1 MRRNRIWSRPA
12 FTLVELL
19 VVIAIIGILVG
30 LLLPAVQA
38 AREAAR
44 RMQCSNNVKQLGL
57 AFHNYHDT
65 FRNFPLNFA
74 WRNRPGLGGG
84 GPAISDTGKSW
95 LQMILPFIEQDNLF
109 NQIDFRY
116 GLRVAGGIPGD
127 TAATNRNR
135 VVAATVLQAFLCPSD
150 GQHNNGRLDR
160 RSDASS
166 SADAWAI
173 TNYKACAGRNWNT
186 GIYNHPNTLGGR
198 NGGNNDGLNAGNGIL
213 CSNQQNTNPITRMRD
228 LTDGTSNTFAIGE
241 ALPQLSQWNW
251 WYNPNA
257 ATATTAIPLNF
268 SVRRRPP
275 YNTCGLAANDFSR
288 KADCDWPNNYNF
300 NSRHTGG
307 GNFGLGDASVT
318 FVSESIDTEIYR
330 SYASIS
336 SGEIATL
343 GN

>member
-1 MRRNRIWSRPA
+1 MHRNRFGFRPA

-57 AFHNYHDT
+57 SFHNYHDT
-65 FRNFPLNFA
+65 FRNFPINFA

-84 GPAISDTGKSW
+84 GLAISDTGKSW
-95 LQMILPFIEQDNLF
+95 LQMILPFIEQNNMF
-109 NQIDFRY
+109 NNIDFGV
-116 GLRVAGGIPGD
+116 GLRLSGGIPG
-127 TAATNRNR
+127 TAVAIQRNR
-135 VVAATVLQAFLCPSD
+135 DIAATVIPTYLCPSD

-160 RSDASS
+160 RSDAVG
-166 SADAWAI
+166 ADSWAV
-173 TNYKACAGRNWNT
+173 TNYKACAGRNWAY

-198 NGGNNDGLNAGNGIL
+198 NGGNADGLNAGNGIL
-213 CSNQQNTNPITRMRD
+213 CSNQQDTNPITRMRD
-228 LTDGTSNTFAIGE
+228 LSDGTSNTFALGE
-241 ALPQLSQWNW
+241 ALPQFSQWNW

-257 ATATTAIPLNF
+257 VTATTAIPLNF
-268 SVRRRPP
+268 SLRRPKP
-275 YNTCGLAANDFSR
+275 WPTCGLPAGNFSR
-288 KADCDWPNNYNF
+288 NADCDWPNNYNF

-307 GNFGLGDASVT
+307 GNFGLGDGGVR
-318 FVSESIDTEIYR
+318 FVSDSVDTEIYR

-336 SGEIATL
+336 SGEVASF
-343 GN
+343 ND